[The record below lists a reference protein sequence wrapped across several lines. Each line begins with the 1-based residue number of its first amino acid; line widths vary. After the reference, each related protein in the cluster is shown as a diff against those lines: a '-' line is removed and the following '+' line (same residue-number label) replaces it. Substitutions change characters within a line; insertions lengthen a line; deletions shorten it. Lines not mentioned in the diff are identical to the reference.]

1 MRSAGSRLAG
11 TVAAR
16 GGLSMLLV
24 LLCLAGCSRQPLKL
38 GRNHE
43 DVKMIAARADASY
56 ENKDWVAAA
65 DDYALLVEAMP
76 QDANFWFRYAN
87 ALARA
92 DRPEQA
98 VAAYR
103 EVLVRDARYSKAWF
117 NMGIVQLQ
125 MAANSFGRMDSNVL
139 QDDPLGA
146 QGRHVHAELMRILG
160 EDTPSGDGAATDGG
174 DSAR

>member
-1 MRSAGSRLAG
+1 M
-11 TVAAR
+11 
-16 GGLSMLLV
+16 
-24 LLCLAGCSRQPLKL
+24 
-38 GRNHE
+38 
-43 DVKMIAARADASY
+43 
-56 ENKDWVAAA
+56 AAA

-117 NMGIVQLQ
+117 NMGIVQLRL
-125 MAANSFGRMDSNVL
+125 AANSFGRMESNVP
-139 QDDPLGA
+139 QDDPLAA
-146 QGRHVHAELMRILG
+146 QGRHLHTELIRMLG
-160 EDTPSGDGAATDGG
+160 DESPPEDGVAADAGEF
-174 DSAR
+174 AR